1 MIKEIIFTICLSIV
15 STTLTLIQ
23 NKITE
28 RTGQT
33 NPFLF
38 LGAPLALVMFAFLIY
53 CLWFKGLMNTLY
65 LVVIYFVVA
74 GVIELIKFVVSNSKN
89 KTDH

>member
-1 MIKEIIFTICLSIV
+1 MIKEIIFTVFLAIV

-23 NKITE
+23 DKITQ

-53 CLWFKGLMNTLY
+53 CLWFQGLINTLY

-74 GVIELIKFVVSNSKN
+74 GVVELIKYVFFK
-89 KTDH
+89 

>member
-1 MIKEIIFTICLSIV
+1 MIKEIIFTIFLAIV

-23 NKITE
+23 DKITH

-53 CLWFKGLMNTLY
+53 CLWFQGLINTLY

-74 GVIELIKFVVSNSKN
+74 GVVELIKYIFFK
-89 KTDH
+89 

>member
-1 MIKEIIFTICLSIV
+1 MIKEIIFTIFLAIV

-23 NKITE
+23 DKITQ

-53 CLWFKGLMNTLY
+53 CLWFQGLINTLY
-65 LVVIYFVVA
+65 LVVIYFAVA
-74 GVIELIKFVVSNSKN
+74 GVVELIKYVFFK
-89 KTDH
+89 

>member
-1 MIKEIIFTICLSIV
+1 MIKEIIFTVFLAIV

-23 NKITE
+23 DKITQ

-53 CLWFKGLMNTLY
+53 CLWFQGLINTLY
-65 LVVIYFVVA
+65 IVVIYFVVA
-74 GVIELIKFVVSNSKN
+74 GVVELIKYVFFK
-89 KTDH
+89 

>member
-1 MIKEIIFTICLSIV
+1 MIKEIIFTIILGTV

-38 LGAPLALVMFAFLIY
+38 LGGLLALVMFLFLIY
-53 CLWFKGLMNTLY
+53 CLWFQGLMNTLY

-74 GVIELIKFVVSNSKN
+74 GVIELIKFVVVNSKN
-89 KTDH
+89 KN

>member
-1 MIKEIIFTICLSIV
+1 MIKEIIFTVFLAIV

-23 NKITE
+23 DKITQ

-38 LGAPLALVMFAFLIY
+38 LGAPLALLMFAFLIY
-53 CLWFKGLMNTLY
+53 CLWFQGLINTLY
-65 LVVIYFVVA
+65 LVVIYFAVA
-74 GVIELIKFVVSNSKN
+74 GVVELIKYVFFK
-89 KTDH
+89 

>member
-1 MIKEIIFTICLSIV
+1 MIKEIIFTIFLAIV

-23 NKITE
+23 DKITQ

-33 NPFLF
+33 HPFLF

-53 CLWFKGLMNTLY
+53 CLWFQGLINTLY

-74 GVIELIKFVVSNSKN
+74 GVVELIKYIFFK
-89 KTDH
+89 

>member
-1 MIKEIIFTICLSIV
+1 MIKEIIFTIFLAIV

-23 NKITE
+23 DKITQ

-53 CLWFKGLMNTLY
+53 CLWFRGLINTLY

-74 GVIELIKFVVSNSKN
+74 GVVELIKYIFFK
-89 KTDH
+89 

>member
-1 MIKEIIFTICLSIV
+1 MIKEIIFTIFLAIV

-23 NKITE
+23 DKITQ

-53 CLWFKGLMNTLY
+53 CLWFQGLINTLY
-65 LVVIYFVVA
+65 IVVIYFVVA
-74 GVIELIKFVVSNSKN
+74 GVVELIKYIFFK
-89 KTDH
+89 

>member
-1 MIKEIIFTICLSIV
+1 MNKEIIFTVILAIV

-23 NKITE
+23 DKITQ
-28 RTGQT
+28 RTGLT

-53 CLWFKGLMNTLY
+53 CLWFQGLINTLY

-74 GVIELIKFVVSNSKN
+74 GVVELIKYVFFK
-89 KTDH
+89 

>member
-1 MIKEIIFTICLSIV
+1 MIKEIIFTIFLAIV

-23 NKITE
+23 DKITQ

-53 CLWFKGLMNTLY
+53 CLWFQGLINTLY

-74 GVIELIKFVVSNSKN
+74 GVVELIKYMFFK
-89 KTDH
+89 

>member
-1 MIKEIIFTICLSIV
+1 MIKEIIFTIFLAIV

-23 NKITE
+23 DKITQ

-53 CLWFKGLMNTLY
+53 CLWFQGLINTLY
-65 LVVIYFVVA
+65 LVVIYFAVA
-74 GVIELIKFVVSNSKN
+74 GVVELIKYIFFK
-89 KTDH
+89 

>member
-1 MIKEIIFTICLSIV
+1 MIKEIIFTVFLAIV

-23 NKITE
+23 DKITQK
-28 RTGQT
+28 TGQT

-38 LGAPLALVMFAFLIY
+38 LGAALALVMFVFFIY
-53 CLWFKGLMNTLY
+53 CLWFLGLINTFY

-74 GVIELIKFVVSNSKN
+74 GVVEIIKNIFFK
-89 KTDH
+89 

>member
-1 MIKEIIFTICLSIV
+1 MIKEIIFTIFLAIV
-15 STTLTLIQ
+15 STTLNLIQ
-23 NKITE
+23 DKITQ

-53 CLWFKGLMNTLY
+53 CLWFQGLINTLY

-74 GVIELIKFVVSNSKN
+74 GVVELIKYIFFK
-89 KTDH
+89 

>member
-1 MIKEIIFTICLSIV
+1 MIKEIIFTVFLAII

-23 NKITE
+23 DKITKK
-28 RTGQT
+28 TGQT

-38 LGAPLALVMFAFLIY
+38 LGSSLALVMFAFLIY
-53 CLWFKGLMNTLY
+53 CLWFQGLINTLY

-74 GVIELIKFVVSNSKN
+74 GVVELIKYVFFK
-89 KTDH
+89 

>member
-1 MIKEIIFTICLSIV
+1 MIKEIIFTIFLAIV

-23 NKITE
+23 DKITQ

-33 NPFLF
+33 NPVLF

-53 CLWFKGLMNTLY
+53 CLWFQGLINTLY

-74 GVIELIKFVVSNSKN
+74 GVVELIKYIFFK
-89 KTDH
+89 

>member
-1 MIKEIIFTICLSIV
+1 MIKEIIFTIFLAIV

-23 NKITE
+23 DKITQ

-53 CLWFKGLMNTLY
+53 CLWFQGLINTLN

-74 GVIELIKFVVSNSKN
+74 GVVELIKYVFFK
-89 KTDH
+89 

>member
-1 MIKEIIFTICLSIV
+1 MIKEIIFTIFLAIV

-23 NKITE
+23 DKITQ

-53 CLWFKGLMNTLY
+53 CLWFRGLINTLY

-74 GVIELIKFVVSNSKN
+74 GVVELIKYVFFK
-89 KTDH
+89 

>member
-1 MIKEIIFTICLSIV
+1 MIKEIIFTVFLAIV
-15 STTLTLIQ
+15 SSTLTLIQ
-23 NKITE
+23 DKITQ

-53 CLWFKGLMNTLY
+53 CLWFQGLINTLY

-74 GVIELIKFVVSNSKN
+74 GVVELIKYIFFK
-89 KTDH
+89 

>member
-1 MIKEIIFTICLSIV
+1 MIKEIIFTIFLAIV

-23 NKITE
+23 DKITQ

-53 CLWFKGLMNTLY
+53 CLWFQGLINTLY

-74 GVIELIKFVVSNSKN
+74 GVAELIKYIFFK
-89 KTDH
+89 

>member
-1 MIKEIIFTICLSIV
+1 MIKEIIFTVFLAIV

-28 RTGQT
+28 KTGQT

-38 LGAPLALVMFAFLIY
+38 LGVPLALVMFAFLIY
-53 CLWFKGLMNTLY
+53 CLWFQGLINTLY

-74 GVIELIKFVVSNSKN
+74 GVVELIKYVFFK
-89 KTDH
+89 

>member
-1 MIKEIIFTICLSIV
+1 MIKEIIFTIFLAIV

-23 NKITE
+23 DKITQ

-53 CLWFKGLMNTLY
+53 CLWFQGLINTLY

-74 GVIELIKFVVSNSKN
+74 GVVELIKYIFFK
-89 KTDH
+89 

>member
-1 MIKEIIFTICLSIV
+1 MIKEIIFTVFLAII

-23 NKITE
+23 DKITKK
-28 RTGQT
+28 TGQT

-38 LGAPLALVMFAFLIY
+38 LGSSLALVMFAFLIY
-53 CLWFKGLMNTLY
+53 CLWFLGFINTLY

-74 GVIELIKFVVSNSKN
+74 GVVELFKHIFFK
-89 KTDH
+89 

>member
-1 MIKEIIFTICLSIV
+1 MIKEIIFTVFLAIV

-23 NKITE
+23 DKITQ

-53 CLWFKGLMNTLY
+53 CLWFQGLINTLY
-65 LVVIYFVVA
+65 LVVMFYPLPFYIVYPT
-74 GVIELIKFVVSNSKN
+74 S
-89 KTDH
+89 

>member
-1 MIKEIIFTICLSIV
+1 MIKEIIFTVFLAII

-23 NKITE
+23 DKITQ

-53 CLWFKGLMNTLY
+53 CLWFQGLINTLY

-74 GVIELIKFVVSNSKN
+74 GVVELIKYIFFK
-89 KTDH
+89 

>member
-1 MIKEIIFTICLSIV
+1 MIKEIIFTVVLAII

-23 NKITE
+23 NKITQ
-28 RTGQT
+28 RTGHT

-38 LGAPLALVMFAFLIY
+38 LGAPLSLLMFAFLIY
-53 CLWFKGLMNTLY
+53 CLWFQGLMNTLY

-74 GVIELIKFVVSNSKN
+74 GVVELIKYIFFK
-89 KTDH
+89 

>member
-1 MIKEIIFTICLSIV
+1 MIIEIILTTFLAIV

-23 NKITE
+23 DKITQ

-53 CLWFKGLMNTLY
+53 CLWFQGLINTLY

-74 GVIELIKFVVSNSKN
+74 GVVELIKYIFFK
-89 KTDH
+89 

>member
-1 MIKEIIFTICLSIV
+1 MNKEIIFTVILAIV

-23 NKITE
+23 DKITQ

-53 CLWFKGLMNTLY
+53 CLWFQGLINTLY

-74 GVIELIKFVVSNSKN
+74 GVVELIKYVFFK
-89 KTDH
+89 

>member
-1 MIKEIIFTICLSIV
+1 MIKEIIFTVFLAIV

-23 NKITE
+23 DKITQ

-38 LGAPLALVMFAFLIY
+38 LGAPLALLMFAFLIY
-53 CLWFKGLMNTLY
+53 CLWFQGLINTLY
-65 LVVIYFVVA
+65 LVVIYFAVA
-74 GVIELIKFVVSNSKN
+74 GVVELIKYIFFK
-89 KTDH
+89 

>member
-1 MIKEIIFTICLSIV
+1 MIKEIIFTVFLAIV

-28 RTGQT
+28 KTGQT

-38 LGAPLALVMFAFLIY
+38 LGASLAFVMFAFLIY
-53 CLWFKGLMNTLY
+53 CLWFQGLINTLY
-65 LVVIYFVVA
+65 LIVIYFVVA
-74 GVIELIKFVVSNSKN
+74 GVVELIKYIFFK
-89 KTDH
+89 

>member
-1 MIKEIIFTICLSIV
+1 MINEIIFTIFLAIV

-23 NKITE
+23 DKITQ

-53 CLWFKGLMNTLY
+53 CLWFHGLINTFY
-65 LVVIYFVVA
+65 LVVLYFAVA
-74 GVIELIKFVVSNSKN
+74 GVVEFIKHIFFK
-89 KTDH
+89 

>member
-1 MIKEIIFTICLSIV
+1 MIKEIIFTIFLAIV

-23 NKITE
+23 DKITQ

-53 CLWFKGLMNTLY
+53 CLWFQGLINTLY
-65 LVVIYFVVA
+65 LVIIYFVVA
-74 GVIELIKFVVSNSKN
+74 GVVELIKYIFFK
-89 KTDH
+89 